1 MADPNQPVLPH
12 DYEDGD
18 QEVYRRG
25 RNQVRRRYR
34 RRGRRGK
41 WMAIVEERMPERH
54 AELCEIRA
62 VSPMKFR
69 KALRKTCIELE
80 IYEFVNRCTD
90 RDLPPLEERRRLDEE
105 ERLAEEAARAS
116 LAADSPK

>member
-18 QEVYRRG
+18 QEVFRRG

-34 RRGRRGK
+34 RRGRRAK
-41 WMAIVEERMPERH
+41 WMAIVEERLPERYV
-54 AELCEIRA
+54 ELCEIRRH
-62 VSPMKFR
+62 SPMAFR

-80 IYEFVNRCTD
+80 VYGFVNRCTD
-90 RDLPPLEERRRLDEE
+90 RDLLPLEERRRLDDE
-105 ERLAEEAARAS
+105 ERLAEEAARAG
-116 LAADSPK
+116 LAGDASE